1 MRRPMDILLSKGC
14 GNEEKM
20 SVIEKIFGTHSSR
33 ELKRIEPLVDK
44 IEALRPAMQALSDE
58 ELRGKTEEYKK
69 RLTEGETL
77 DDLLPEAYATVREA
91 AKRVLNMEHYRVQLI
106 GGIILHQG
114 RIAEMRTGEGK
125 TLVST
130 LPAYL
135 NALEGK
141 GVHVVTVN
149 DYLAKRDAEWMGQVH
164 EFLGLKV
171 GVVLNSMT
179 SEERQ
184 EAYKCDITYVTNNEL
199 GFDYLRDNMVI
210 YKEQLV
216 LRGLHYAIIDEV
228 DSVLIDEARTPLIIS
243 GQSGK
248 STALYEMCDLLAR
261 QMKRGDDVQELT
273 KMDAIMGVVQE
284 ETGDFVVNE
293 KDKIIN
299 LTAAGM
305 EKVERFFHI
314 DNFADPENL
323 EIQHNIILA
332 LRAHNLMFRDKDYV
346 VKDDQ
351 VLIVDEFTGRIM
363 PGRRYSDGLHQ
374 AIEAKEHVKV
384 KRESKTLA
392 SITFQNFFNL
402 FDKKCGMT
410 GTALTEETEFR
421 EIYGMDVVVIP
432 TNRPVIRKDLQDA
445 VYKTK
450 REKLNA
456 IVNAVEEAHAT
467 GQPVLVGTITIEASE
482 ELSRMLTRRGIQHK
496 VLNAKFHE
504 LEAEIVADAGVH
516 GAVTIA
522 TNMAGRGTDI
532 KLDDE
537 ARAAGGLKIIGTE
550 RHESRRID
558 NQLRGRSG
566 RQGDPCESKFYI
578 SLEDDLMRL
587 FGSERL
593 ISMFNTLGIPEG
605 QEIEHKALTNA
616 IESAQ
621 KKIESNNYGIRKNLL
636 EYDRVM
642 SEQREI
648 IYEERLRVLNGE
660 SMRDVIYKM
669 ITDIT
674 ENCVDICINDDA
686 DISDW
691 DFNELNT
698 LLIPTIPLQPLT
710 PERVKKPKKNSLKQ
724 QLKEEA
730 VKLYEAKEAEFPEPE
745 AIRELERVVLLK
757 VIDRKWMDHIDDMEQ
772 LRQGVGLQAYGQRDP
787 LVEYKMSGYEM
798 FDEMTQNIREETV
811 RLLFHIK
818 IEQKVEREQQAQIT
832 GTNKDD
838 SLQKGPVKRENA
850 KVYPNDPCPC
860 GSGKK
865 YKNCCGRKA

>member
-1 MRRPMDILLSKGC
+1 MSKIVD
-14 GNEEKM
+14 K
-20 SVIEKIFGTHSSR
+20 VFGTHSER
-33 ELKRIEPLVDK
+33 ELKRIMPLVNK
-44 IEALRPAMQALSDE
+44 VESLKPTFEAMSDS
-58 ELRGKTEEYKK
+58 ELKDMTRKYKE
-69 RLTEGETL
+69 RLAQGETL
-77 DDLLPEAYATVREA
+77 DDLLPEAFATVREA
-91 AKRVLNMEHYRVQLI
+91 ARRVLDMEHFRVQII

-135 NALEGK
+135 NALTGEG
-141 GVHVVTVN
+141 VYIVTVN
-149 DYLAKRDAEWMGQVH
+149 DYLAKRDAEWMGQIH

-184 EAYKCDITYVTNNEL
+184 AAYRCDITYVTNNEL

-216 LRGLHYAIIDEV
+216 LRDLKYAIIDEV

-248 STALYEMCDLLAR
+248 STKLYEACDLLAR
-261 QMKRGDDVQELT
+261 QMQRGKDMEDLS

-284 ETGDFVVNE
+284 ETGDFIVNE
-293 KDKIIN
+293 KDKIVN
-299 LTAAGM
+299 LTEQGVG
-305 EKVERFFHI
+305 KVEQFFHI
-314 DNFADPENL
+314 DNLADPENI

-332 LRAHNLMFRDKDYV
+332 LRAHNLMFRDQDYV

-392 SITFQNFFNL
+392 TITFQNFFNK
-402 FDKKCGMT
+402 FEKKAGMT
-410 GTALTEETEFR
+410 GTALTEEKEFR
-421 EIYGMDVVVIP
+421 EIYGMDVIEIP
-432 TNRPVIRKDLQDA
+432 TNRPIARIDYDDA
-445 VYKTK
+445 VYKTRK
-450 REKLNA
+450 EKLNA
-456 IVNAVEEAHAT
+456 IVEAVMEAHEK

-482 ELSRMLTRRGIQHK
+482 ELSAMLRKRGIEHK

-504 LEAEIVADAGVH
+504 MEAEIVAEAGIH
-516 GAVTIA
+516 GKVTIA

-532 KLDDE
+532 KLDKE
-537 ARAAGGLKIIGTE
+537 SLEAGGLKIIGTE

-566 RQGDPCESKFYI
+566 RQGDPGESRFYI

-593 ISMFNTLGIPEG
+593 INMFNALGIPEG
-605 QEIEHKALTNA
+605 QQIEHKMLSGA
-616 IESAQ
+616 IENAQ
-621 KKIESNNYGIRKNLL
+621 KKIEGNNFGIRKNLL
-636 EYDRVM
+636 EYDRVNN
-642 SEQREI
+642 EQREI
-648 IYEERLRVLNGE
+648 MYAERRRVLDGE
-660 SMRDVIYKM
+660 NMRDVIYKM
-669 ITDIT
+669 MTDIVDG
-674 ENCVDICINDDA
+674 CVDTAIGDDNHPEN
-686 DISDW
+686 W
-691 DFNELNT
+691 DFRELNEL
-698 LLIPTIPLQPLT
+698 LLPIIPLQPVSI
-710 PERVKKPKKNSLKQ
+710 ERFDGNNKGALKQ

-730 VKLYEAKEAEFPEPE
+730 VKLYEAKEAEFPDPE
-745 AIRELERVVLLK
+745 QVRELERVVLLK
-757 VIDRKWMDHIDDMEQ
+757 TIDRKWMDHIDDMDQ
-772 LRQGVGLQAYGQRDP
+772 LRQGIGLQAYGQRDP
-787 LVEYKMSGYEM
+787 LVEYKMTGYDM
-798 FDEMTQNIREETV
+798 FEEMTDSIREDTV
-811 RLLFHIK
+811 RMLCHVRV
-818 IEQKVEREQQAQIT
+818 EQKVEREQVAKVT

-838 SLQKGPVKRENA
+838 TVAKAPVKRMES

-865 YKNCCGRKA
+865 YKLCHGRI